1 MKSHARVVVV
11 GGGVFGASILYHLAK
26 EGWTDVVLVE
36 KGELTS
42 GTTWHAAGLCPSFI
56 GSLGFANI
64 HTYGI
69 NLYKTIEAETGHPTG
84 WHTTG
89 SIRLARD
96 KEELDWHRWTAG
108 LANQVGFEQHILGP
122 DEIKELHPY
131 VDLAGVVGGAHTPDD
146 GYVDPSE
153 ATNSMAQG
161 ARQNGA
167 EIYRH
172 TRVTDLKPRDG
183 GGWQVITEKGN
194 ITCEHLV
201 LATGFFTPQV
211 GAWLGLKIPTANMV
225 HQYLITETVK
235 ELEAR
240 DSELPVIRDPWSCSY
255 VRQELNGLLGG
266 PYENKGIRSVHHDGV
281 PWTFDHDLLDADLDH
296 IAPWLEMMVERMPL
310 FGSVGIRKVISG
322 FIAHTPD
329 LSPLVGPAPGLQN
342 VWLACG
348 AAIGIAQG
356 PGCGKYL
363 AQWMVHGAAD
373 ISMLALDPRRF
384 GDFHMGD
391 YTLKRTHEATEHL
404 YDLHPPGHYFKE
416 GRPLRTSPIYEEL
429 GRHGAVNAEAFGW
442 ERPNWFAP
450 EGVEEK
456 YSYSRNNSFEY
467 VAEECRAVRERVG
480 VLDLTSFA
488 KFEVAGRDAETLLN
502 RLYANRMPA
511 KAGGITLAHQ
521 LTDGGLI
528 ESEAT
533 ITRLGADRFYI
544 LAAGSA
550 QIRDFDM
557 LNHGRLPGEQVTI
570 SDVSDD
576 FGCLLVTGPRAREV
590 LAGLTSADLS
600 SAAFPWLSAAEIDV
614 AGVPVRALRVS
625 YAGELGWELH
635 AATAETTG
643 LYKALMEAGAE
654 FGIANFGFYALNSLR
669 MEKAYRGFGAE
680 LMNEMTPI
688 EADIERFV
696 DYDQGDFVGHG
707 ALLQR
712 KQDGV
717 AWKLAYLSLAAP
729 DLDILGSEPVYTD
742 GKIVGVITSGGY
754 GHTVGQNLAFAYVP
768 PALAA
773 PGTALQVEMLGNLV
787 EAEVQATAI
796 YDSRN
801 ERLRA

>member
-1 MKSHARVVVV
+1 
-11 GGGVFGASILYHLAK
+11 
-26 EGWTDVVLVE
+26 
-36 KGELTS
+36 
-42 GTTWHAAGLCPSFI
+42 
-56 GSLGFANI
+56 
-64 HTYGI
+64 
-69 NLYKTIEAETGHPTG
+69 
-84 WHTTG
+84 
-89 SIRLARD
+89 
-96 KEELDWHRWTAG
+96 
-108 LANQVGFEQHILGP
+108 
-122 DEIKELHPY
+122 
-131 VDLAGVVGGAHTPDD
+131 
-146 GYVDPSE
+146 
-153 ATNSMAQG
+153 
-161 ARQNGA
+161 
-167 EIYRH
+167 
-172 TRVTDLKPRDG
+172 
-183 GGWQVITEKGN
+183 
-194 ITCEHLV
+194 
-201 LATGFFTPQV
+201 
-211 GAWLGLKIPTANMV
+211 
-225 HQYLITETVK
+225 
-235 ELEAR
+235 
-240 DSELPVIRDPWSCSY
+240 
-255 VRQELNGLLGG
+255 
-266 PYENKGIRSVHHDGV
+266 
-281 PWTFDHDLLDADLDH
+281 
-296 IAPWLEMMVERMPL
+296 
-310 FGSVGIRKVISG
+310 
-322 FIAHTPD
+322 
-329 LSPLVGPAPGLQN
+329 
-342 VWLACG
+342 
-348 AAIGIAQG
+348 
-356 PGCGKYL
+356 
-363 AQWMVHGAAD
+363 
-373 ISMLALDPRRF
+373 
-384 GDFHMGD
+384 
-391 YTLKRTHEATEHL
+391 
-404 YDLHPPGHYFKE
+404 
-416 GRPLRTSPIYEEL
+416 
-429 GRHGAVNAEAFGW
+429 
-442 ERPNWFAP
+442 
-450 EGVEEK
+450 
-456 YSYSRNNSFEY
+456 
-467 VAEECRAVRERVG
+467 
-480 VLDLTSFA
+480 
-488 KFEVAGRDAETLLN
+488 DAETLLN

-557 LNHGRLPGEQVTI
+557 LNHGRLHGEQVTI

-625 YAGELGWELH
+625 HAGELGWELH

-717 AWKLAYLSLAAP
+717 AWKLAYLSLVAP